1 MGHDWPMSENP
12 TSTSR
17 PDEPD
22 DATRVFVP
30 GSAAP
35 SPGAP
40 SSQSS
45 APTWRSTTSASS
57 GASASNPVPGWRS
70 APAQTPASASSASA
84 TPSQVSGSPT
94 GSSWGHQQPAG
105 RPSQPQPAPS
115 WGGAPGRPSAQ
126 QPAAPQPAQ
135 SWSGQDWGQQG
146 HYTAQQA
153 PYAAPVAPAPAH
165 KDGLRA
171 LFDLS
176 FTEMVTPLVVKI
188 LYVLSMVVGILWWL
202 FAILAGAGAASVNP
216 YSDGG
221 SSVMLVLG
229 ILLGWIPGVI
239 IVLGTR
245 MISEFVLSSLKTQRA
260 AEDILTRLESQ

>member
-1 MGHDWPMSENP
+1 MGHDWSMSENP
-12 TSTSR
+12 TSTSQ

-22 DATRVFVP
+22 DATRVFAP

-57 GASASNPVPGWRS
+57 SAPTSNPVPGWRG
-70 APAQTPASASSASA
+70 APTQTPASASSASA
-84 TPSQVSGSPT
+84 ASSPVSGSST
-94 GSSWGHQQPAG
+94 GSWGHQQPTA
-105 RPSQPQPAPS
+105 S
-115 WGGAPGRPSAQ
+115 
-126 QPAAPQPAQ
+126 QPAQ
-135 SWSGQDWGQQG
+135 PWGGQNWGQQG
-146 HYTAQQA
+146 QSVQGGYAAQQA
-153 PYAAPVAPAPAH
+153 LYAAPAPAH

-188 LYVLSMVVGILWWL
+188 LYVLSMIVGILWWL
-202 FAILAGAGAASVNP
+202 FAILIGTGAASIDP
-216 YSDGG
+216 YFNSG

-245 MISEFVLSSLKTQRA
+245 MISEFVLSGLKTQRA
-260 AEDILTRLESQ
+260 AEDILKRLESQ